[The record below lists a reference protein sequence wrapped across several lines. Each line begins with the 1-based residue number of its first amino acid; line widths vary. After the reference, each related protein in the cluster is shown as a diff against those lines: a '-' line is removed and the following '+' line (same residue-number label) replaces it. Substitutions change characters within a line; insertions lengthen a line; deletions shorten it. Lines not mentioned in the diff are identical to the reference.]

1 MKKLICW
8 LCILALLLCVLSFV
22 GCTEDEV
29 EGEGTPPA
37 TDTAPEPEQETGDK
51 DIINDNKTANDDTV
65 ADNFPPIS

>member
-22 GCTEDEV
+22 GCTDDEA

-37 TDTAPEPEQETGDK
+37 TDATPAPEKETSDK
-51 DIINDNKTANDDTV
+51 DIINDNKTGNDDTA
-65 ADNFPPIS
+65 ADIFS

>member
-22 GCTEDEV
+22 GCTDDEA

-37 TDTAPEPEQETGDK
+37 TDTTPAPEKENGDSE
-51 DIINDNKTANDDTV
+51 ILNENETANDDV
-65 ADNFPPIS
+65 GQDIFS